1 MKRHDI
7 YYFPTFCYLQVERR
21 RAVGVVGQDGGAVA
35 VTTGLELEPG
45 LELDPA
51 TTRLLHVGAVP
62 VLDLPPIQT
71 TVTVN
76 AVSKPNKNGE
86 YLSLKVSR
94 F

>member
-1 MKRHDI
+1 MD
-7 YYFPTFCYLQVERR
+7 
-21 RAVGVVGQDGGAVA
+21 GVAGQDWGAVA
-35 VTTGLELEPG
+35 VTTVLVLEPG

-51 TTRLLHVGAVP
+51 TTHLLHVGAVL

-76 AVSKPNKNGE
+76 AVSKPNKNGD
-86 YLSLKVSR
+86 YLSLFKVSR